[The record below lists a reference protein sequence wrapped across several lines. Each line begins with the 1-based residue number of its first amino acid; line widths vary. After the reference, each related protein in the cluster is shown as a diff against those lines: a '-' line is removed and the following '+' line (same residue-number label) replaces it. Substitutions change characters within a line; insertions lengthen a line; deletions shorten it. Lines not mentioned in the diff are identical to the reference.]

1 MRHHIHPPRL
11 RRIALIASGLA
22 LAGSAG
28 WLAYA
33 QVGGER
39 GIAPITASTD
49 IEVLDVEVDV
59 RADTGLEARDK
70 AWIEAQVKAWEKI
83 DGPEL
88 SESQITGLVSAIIVQ
103 SERLGPK
110 RYIAKLGVV
119 FDRARASRYLGS
131 EGRAER
137 SAPMLLLPVTM
148 SGGTAMVYEQRNPW
162 QRAWAQYQ
170 SGSSRINYTRP
181 SGAGGESL
189 LLTYGQTGR
198 RSRVWWRDILD
209 DFGAADILVPIAELH
224 YTFPGGPVEGR
235 FVARHGPDSQ
245 YLDSFKLTAETPE
258 QLPQMLDRAVLRF
271 DEIFTQ
277 ALANGTLR
285 PDPTLNIG
293 MGDLN
298 PAVARLVELGRRLKA
313 QDAAEAERAIL
324 PTPESDGTITS
335 APIDSPPPEGS
346 VALYTVQVA
355 TPDAPSFDDAM
366 AGIRGA
372 AGVRAIG
379 VRSTAIGGTTVLTI
393 SYAGSIDDLATAL
406 RERRFNVQRGSNA
419 LTISR

>member
-1 MRHHIHPPRL
+1 ML
-11 RRIALIASGLA
+11 
-22 LAGSAG
+22 
-28 WLAYA
+28 
-33 QVGGER
+33 
-39 GIAPITASTD
+39 D
-49 IEVLDVEVDV
+49 IEVDVSG
-59 RADTGLEARDK
+59 DTGLEARDK

-209 DFGAADILVPIAELH
+209 DFGAADVLVPIAELH

-245 YLDSFKLTAETPE
+245 YLDSFELTAETPE
-258 QLPQMLDRAVLRF
+258 QLPQMLDRAVRQF

-277 ALANGTLR
+277 ALADGTLR
-285 PDPTLNIG
+285 PDPTLNVG

-298 PAVARLVELGRRLKA
+298 PAIARLVELGRRLKA
-313 QDAAEAERAIL
+313 QDAAEAERALL